1 MNAKNTRSLQ
11 FRFVLVSGIIFL
23 VSSCNFLKP
32 REPGIGQ
39 QVDWNSIAGW
49 TEDSHAD
56 AWPALL
62 RNCIALGS
70 KTEWH
75 SICGAAE
82 QISDP
87 TDLAA
92 RSFFEQWFVARELL
106 GKGGKPEGLITGYYE
121 PLLFGST
128 VPDERFRYP
137 LYRQPESL
145 LIIDL
150 GDLYPEL
157 QNKRVRGQKSGQKVI
172 PFYSREQIESNRELL
187 AGNELLWID
196 DRDAVF
202 FLHIQGSGRVQLTD
216 GTIVGAGY
224 SNQNGHPYVAI
235 GRVLLEQGALEREE
249 ISLFTIRQWLR
260 DNPAQAEHLL
270 NKNPSYIFFEL
281 REDVGEGPVGSL
293 NVPLTAQR
301 SIAIDPETVPLG
313 SLVWLQTNLPG
324 APEIPYNRLVIA
336 QDTGGA
342 IKGPVRADL
351 FWGHGDYAE
360 NNAGIMKERGR
371 MLVLLPRTLVE
382 QDD

>member
-75 SICGAAE
+75 SICAAAG

-202 FLHIQGSGRVQLTD
+202 FV
-216 GTIVGAGY
+216 VGAK
-224 SNQNGHPYVAI
+224 I
-235 GRVLLEQGALEREE
+235 
-249 ISLFTIRQWLR
+249 LF
-260 DNPAQAEHLL
+260 
-270 NKNPSYIFFEL
+270 
-281 REDVGEGPVGSL
+281 
-293 NVPLTAQR
+293 
-301 SIAIDPETVPLG
+301 
-313 SLVWLQTNLPG
+313 
-324 APEIPYNRLVIA
+324 
-336 QDTGGA
+336 
-342 IKGPVRADL
+342 
-351 FWGHGDYAE
+351 
-360 NNAGIMKERGR
+360 
-371 MLVLLPRTLVE
+371 
-382 QDD
+382 